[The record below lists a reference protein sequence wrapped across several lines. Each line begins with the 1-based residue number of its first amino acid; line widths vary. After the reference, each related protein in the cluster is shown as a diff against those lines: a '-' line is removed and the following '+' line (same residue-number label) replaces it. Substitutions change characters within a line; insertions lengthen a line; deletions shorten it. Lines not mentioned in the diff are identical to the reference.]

1 MSKAEGNVHV
11 SIAATAS
18 LELVEAFNR
27 LLPQL
32 SKSAPALTHT
42 TLEEVIT
49 APGNVV
55 LVARDGGPGGRVLGA
70 LTLVF
75 FRIPTALRAWIE
87 DVVVDE
93 AARGCGVGEALTM
106 EAVRI
111 ATERG
116 AKTCDLTSRTNRK
129 AAHRLYEKCGFHVR
143 ETSVYRHG
151 PKPL

>member
-1 MSKAEGNVHV
+1 MSDVHV

-18 LELVEAFNR
+18 PELVVAFNH

-32 SKSAPALTHT
+32 SKSAPPLTNT
-42 TLEEVIT
+42 TLGDVIT

-55 LVARDGGPGGRVLGA
+55 LIARDGGAAGKVLGV
-70 LTLVF
+70 LTLVL

-87 DVVVDE
+87 DVIVDE
-93 AARGCGVGEALTM
+93 AARGRGIGEVLTL

-111 ATERG
+111 AKERG
-116 AKTCDLTSRTNRK
+116 AKTCDLTSRTSRK

-143 ETSVYRHG
+143 DTSVYRHG
-151 PKPL
+151 PKPAS